1 VINIDQSSS
10 IFRLLIE
17 SFIASI
23 LWRIHLFLS
32 TLLSNTV
39 LHYHILLLLCHLK
52 TGARKSGLDKGRLNR
67 SFAGYSL
74 CNAIWC
80 LRWWICPC
88 VYWKIAIEHV
98 LRSVLIKSRH
108 IGDSWLYCIGR
119 ELRDQFCLRLI
130 KCILS
135 CILTQHDL
143 NCCRINQLFGVHLA
157 QL

>member
-23 LWRIHLFLS
+23 LWRIHLFLC

-39 LHYHILLLLCHLK
+39 LHHHILLLLCHLK
-52 TGARKSGLDKGRLNR
+52 TGARKSGLDQRRLNR
-67 SFAGYSL
+67 SLAGYGLS
-74 CNAIWC
+74 NAIWC
-80 LRWWICPC
+80 LRRWICAW
-88 VYWKIAIEHV
+88 VYWEIAVEHV
-98 LRSVLIKSRH
+98 LRSVLVESRH
-108 IGDSWLYCIGR
+108 IGNRWLYSIGR

-143 NCCRINQLFGVHLA
+143 DCCRINQLFGIYLA
-157 QL
+157 